1 MEITEII
8 QYGIVTEE
16 SVSLQNTRPI
26 QGSRER
32 RETII
37 PRYTFRV
44 APTANK
50 YQIRDAVEKL
60 FGVKVVAVNTMRMPG
75 KKHVL
80 RTKRG
85 MRVLDARPWKKAIVT
100 LAEGQSIPELNP

>member
-1 MEITEII
+1 MDITEII
-8 QYGIVTEE
+8 QYGIITEE
-16 SVSLQNTRPI
+16 SVALQNTRPL
-26 QGSRER
+26 QGAHKDRV
-32 RETII
+32 I

-50 YQIRDAVEKL
+50 YEIRDAVEKL
-60 FGVKVVAVNTMRMPG
+60 FGVKVIAVNTTRMPG

-85 MRVLDARPWKKAIVT
+85 VRTQEARPWKKAIVT
-100 LAEGQSIPELNP
+100 LAEGQSIPELHP